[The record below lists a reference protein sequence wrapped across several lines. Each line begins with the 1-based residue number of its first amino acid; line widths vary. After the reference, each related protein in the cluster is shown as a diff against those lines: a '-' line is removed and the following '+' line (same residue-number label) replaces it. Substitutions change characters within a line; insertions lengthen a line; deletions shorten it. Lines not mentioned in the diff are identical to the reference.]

1 VAQRSRLRFAVLM
14 DVAFSS
20 FQEELRAGITSC
32 ADEFRFD
39 VVFFGMSGFNSKYA
53 EDLARASFFDFIGT
67 SDFDGILSVTT
78 TMTNEG
84 SSGLLAERL
93 SALRPLPLVSVGT
106 SIIGEDMLCVDN
118 RAGMREIMKHLVDC
132 HHYRRFA
139 YVSGPFDNYEAIAR
153 YETFQ
158 ESLAEAGIMHESEWT
173 YEGNFLML
181 SGYNAV
187 EELLEIRGIKPQ
199 VIVCANDLMAFGV
212 CSALA
217 DRGFQIPFDIAV
229 TGFDDVNLEKTISHG
244 ITTVHQTLD
253 TLGFSAMERVYQLAT
268 GQSVGVASSFAPPLR
283 IRASCGC
290 FDFRT
295 RENSSGFPSSVQA
308 DVACLLG
315 PLKDA
320 LRGLNRAELYRLWIM
335 NLRDGLEKKR
345 SSYEFEETLHALRA
359 AVTVEAS
366 SDAIDI
372 LFSDLYASFLEECEH
387 QGYLAY
393 RKKNLMSERLNRLID
408 RLQNEV
414 ARDVSITGH
423 EGTFREIAETLGA
436 RRFYFIRFGEAGKA
450 DSHPSLIFAGG
461 SDLSAPS
468 CNASAPWIPGPDSWF
483 PPNAGNLVANLIHF
497 ENDRYGYFLLDND
510 IAVSSV
516 YDNLRI
522 RLSMISKDL
531 HNIGKIYRLNGELTS
546 QVQIRESAELK
557 LKDAL
562 KLVERLSFNDELTG
576 LYNRRG
582 FFMFAEQNIKYFLRE
597 KMSFFVIYADLDG
610 LKRINDEWG
619 HNDGDLAI
627 KHAADAFR
635 EAIRDSDIVARIGG
649 DEFTML
655 VSKANPPTFDMVK
668 QRIIES
674 FERKN
679 REIGK
684 PWTLSVSIGHF
695 FAQSECDLSLNAML
709 EMADIDL
716 YREKA
721 RKRNLE

>member
-1 VAQRSRLRFAVLM
+1 M

-20 FQEELRAGITSC
+20 FQEEIRTGITAC
-32 ADEFRFD
+32 AEETGFD
-39 VVFFGMSGFNSKYA
+39 VIFFGISGLNSAYA
-53 EDLARASFFDFIGT
+53 EDRARSSFFEFIGPP
-67 SDFDGILSVTT
+67 DFDGILSVTT

-84 SSGLLAERL
+84 SSGLLADRL
-93 SALRPLPLVSVGT
+93 GALRSLPLVSIGN

-118 RAGMREIMKHLVDC
+118 HAGMRSIMSHLLDF
-132 HHYRRFA
+132 HHYRKFA
-139 YVSGPFDNYEAIAR
+139 YVSGPFDNYEAKAR
-153 YETFQ
+153 YEVFKKA
-158 ESLAEAGIMHESEWT
+158 LAEAGIMHDSEWA
-173 YEGNFLML
+173 YEGNFLMF
-181 SGYNAV
+181 SGYSAV
-187 EELLEIRGIKPQ
+187 EELLDIRGIKPE

-212 CSALA
+212 CGALA
-217 DRGFQIPFDIAV
+217 ERGFQIPFDIAV

-253 TLGFSAMERVYQLAT
+253 MLGYSAIERVYHLAT
-268 GQSVGVASSFAPPLR
+268 GQSVGDASAFAPPLR

-295 RENSSGFPSSVQA
+295 RKRSYGFPSNVQA
-308 DVACLLG
+308 DVSCLLG

-320 LRGLNRAELYRLWIM
+320 LRGGDRAELDRLWIM
-335 NLRDGLEKKR
+335 NLRDGSEKKR

-359 AVTVEAS
+359 AVTDESTPDAVSPEA
-366 SDAIDI
+366 ADI
-372 LFSDLYASFLEECEH
+372 LLGDLYASFLEECGH

-423 EGTFREIAETLGA
+423 EETFREISETLGA
-436 RRFYFIRFGEAGKA
+436 RRFYLIRFGESGVNDAQ
-450 DSHPSLIFAGG
+450 PSLIFAGG
-461 SDLSAPS
+461 SDLTSPSAKEAAVS
-468 CNASAPWIPGPDSWF
+468 WIPGPDSWF
-483 PPNAGNLVANLIHF
+483 PPDAGNLVANLIHF
-497 ENDRYGYFLLDND
+497 EDDRYGYFLLDND

-516 YDNLRI
+516 YDNLRM

-597 KMSFFVIYADLDG
+597 KMTFFVIYADLDG

-627 KHAADAFR
+627 KYAADAFR
-635 EAIRDSDIVARIGG
+635 EAIRDSDLVARIGG

-655 VSKANPPTFDMVK
+655 VSKANPPSFDTVK
-668 QRIIES
+668 QRIIDS

-679 REIGK
+679 REINK
-684 PWTLSVSIGHF
+684 PWALSASIGHYY
-695 FAQSECDLSLNAML
+695 AQSECDLSLNAML

-721 RKRNLE
+721 RKRNPG

>member
-1 VAQRSRLRFAVLM
+1 M

-20 FQEELRAGITSC
+20 FQEEVRSGITSC
-32 ADEFRFD
+32 ADEYGFD
-39 VVFFGMSGFNSKYA
+39 LVYFGISGLNSMYA
-53 EDLARASFFDFIGT
+53 EDRARAGFFEFIGP
-67 SDFDGILSVTT
+67 SDFDGILSITT

-84 SSGLLAERL
+84 SSGLLADRL
-93 SALRPLPLVSVGT
+93 TALRPLPLVSVGT

-118 RAGMREIMKHLVDC
+118 RAGMRSIMSHLLDF
-132 HHYRRFA
+132 HHYRKFA

-158 ESLAEAGIMHESEWT
+158 KALADAGIIHDAEWT

-181 SGYNAV
+181 SGYSAV
-187 EELLEIRGIKPQ
+187 EELIDNRGIKPD

-212 CSALA
+212 CNALA

-253 TLGFSAMERVYQLAT
+253 LLGYSAIERVYHLAT
-268 GQSVGVASSFAPPLR
+268 GQSVGVAPTFAPPLR

-295 RENSSGFPSSVQA
+295 RMQSFGFPANVKA
-308 DVACLLG
+308 DVSCLLG
-315 PLKDA
+315 PVKSA
-320 LRGLNRAELYRLWIM
+320 LRGTDRAELDRLWIM
-335 NLRDGLEKKR
+335 TLRDGMEKKR
-345 SSYEFEETLHALRA
+345 SSYEFEETLHTLRTAVADEASPA
-359 AVTVEAS
+359 AVE
-366 SDAIDI
+366 I

-423 EGTFREIAETLGA
+423 EETFRKIAETLGA
-436 RRFYFIRFGEAGKA
+436 RRFYFIRFGETGVA

-461 SDLSAPS
+461 SDLSVSSGDTA
-468 CNASAPWIPGPDSWF
+468 AIPWIPGPDSWF
-483 PPNAGNLVANLIHF
+483 PPDAGNLVANLIHF
-497 ENDRYGYFLLDND
+497 EDDRYGYVLLDND

-531 HNIGKIYRLNGELTS
+531 HNIGKIYRLNDELTS

-610 LKRINDEWG
+610 LKKINDEWG

-627 KHAADAFR
+627 KFAADAFR

-679 REIGK
+679 HDIDK
-684 PWTLSVSIGHF
+684 PWTLSVSIGHYY
-695 FAQSECDLSLNAML
+695 AQSECDLSLNAML

-721 RKRNLE
+721 RKRNLG

>member
-1 VAQRSRLRFAVLM
+1 M

-20 FQEELRAGITSC
+20 FQEEIRTGVTSC
-32 ADEFRFD
+32 ADEFGFD
-39 VVFFGMSGFNSKYA
+39 VVFFGMSGINSKYA
-53 EDLARASFFDFIGT
+53 EDRARSSFFDFIGP
-67 SDFDGILSVTT
+67 SDFDGILSITT

-93 SALRPLPLVSVGT
+93 SALRPLPLVSIGT
-106 SIIGEDMLCVDN
+106 SMIGEDMLCVDN
-118 RAGMREIMKHLVDC
+118 HAGMRVIMRHLIDC
-132 HHYRRFA
+132 HGYRKYA
-139 YVSGPFDNYEAIAR
+139 YVSGPFDNYEALAR

-158 ESLAEAGIMHESEWT
+158 ELLAEAGIMHESEWT

-181 SGYNAV
+181 SGYTAV
-187 EELLEIRGIKPQ
+187 EELLDNRGIKPQ

-217 DRGFQIPFDIAV
+217 ERGYQVPFDIAV

-244 ITTVHQTLD
+244 ITTAHQTLD
-253 TLGFSAMERVYQLAT
+253 KLGYSAIERVYQIRM
-268 GQSVGVASSFAPPLR
+268 GQSVGVAAVFAPTLR

-290 FDFRT
+290 FDFRA
-295 RENSSGFPSSVQA
+295 RKLSSGFPEIMNP

-315 PLKDA
+315 PVKEA
-320 LRGLNRAELYRLWIM
+320 LRGINRSELDRLWIM

-345 SSYEFEETLHALRA
+345 STHEFEEALHALRV
-359 AVTVEAS
+359 AVSGEFD
-366 SDAIDI
+366 SDTIDV
-372 LFSDLYASFLEECEH
+372 LFSELYASFLEECGQ
-387 QGYLAY
+387 QGYLSY

-423 EGTFREIAETLGA
+423 EDTFREIAETLGA
-436 RRFYFIRFGEAGKA
+436 RRFYFIRFGEAGLA

-461 SDLSAPS
+461 SDLSA
-468 CNASAPWIPGPDSWF
+468 ASGKNVPAPWMPGPESWF
-483 PPNAGNLVANLIHF
+483 PPDSGNLVANLIHF
-497 ENDRYGYFLLDND
+497 EDDRYGYFLLDND
-510 IAVSSV
+510 ITVSSV

-531 HNIGKIYRLNGELTS
+531 YNIGKIYRLNGELTS

-597 KMSFFVIYADLDG
+597 KMSFFVIFADLDG
-610 LKRINDEWG
+610 LKKINDEWG

-655 VSKANPPTFDMVK
+655 VSKANPPTIDTVK

-679 REIGK
+679 RELAK
-684 PWTLSVSIGHF
+684 PWTLAVSIGHY

-721 RKRNLE
+721 RKRNLG